1 MPDNRVDTTRPEY
14 SWIPF
19 FEELAR
25 RLHEDDWR
33 NRQPQIVA
41 ELQRMRREDLL
52 VPEFVDKMD
61 DWIDPFSV
69 MALIRRNNIKPENMA
84 RLMKDYKT
92 VFAIDADPPVEI
104 PIVPTVIN
112 VQSFYVPDTFGEFEV
127 NAHWDTLGYIIDA
140 IHSESELS
148 TEKFAEL
155 LNRSREVKNVDIA
168 TLTGALYCIDP
179 HRFLKNDTMDHVVGR
194 GWGFSGSK
202 WNFGLAYVEGLQ
214 NVKQAEPRPFPEIN
228 NREWLF
234 QQFKGDKKATARK
247 VWQITAE
254 RDQVDRE
261 RYLSGGYAGFGW
273 ANEANLTEAENPED
287 VRNLTG
293 LSGNALGQA
302 VSFALNISIGD
313 VVIIHAGEKGTYRW
327 GLVNAKGGIFDPN
340 RSDGGES
347 SNRRGVSWMSDP
359 VRLTG
364 LGTGHF
370 GTLTNRSEAD
380 FGVVR
385 QILDSLADEP
395 ETLNVPEIAVE
406 YKPTTYGI
414 DTMLEEGVFLESE
427 EIERTLSLLR
437 RKQNLILQGPPGTGK
452 TFIARRLAYALM
464 GAKDE
469 SRIASV
475 QFHQSYSYEDFV
487 GGLRPDVNADD
498 QLVFKAIDGA
508 FLRLCK
514 RARKDED
521 NDYVML
527 IDEINRGNL
536 SRVFGELMMLI
547 EPDKREEDQAID
559 LPHRAAM
566 VKACEAESA
575 KFHVPKNVYIIG
587 TMNLADRSLTG
598 MNVAMRR
605 RFGFVDL
612 RPQFGEL
619 RFDDWLAENGLPRD
633 DEELSRLRNK
643 IIERMTELNRSIQ
656 DDRSLGAQYAV
667 GHSFF
672 CPGEDDP
679 VGGDWDAWYMAVIEH
694 EIKPLLKEYWF
705 DQPEKAEDAVKQ
717 LLND

>member
-1 MPDNRVDTTRPEY
+1 MPDYRVDTTRPEY

-19 FEELAR
+19 FWELAR
-25 RLHEDDWR
+25 RLHEDGWR
-33 NRQPQIVA
+33 NKQPLIVA
-41 ELQRMRREDLL
+41 ELQLMKRQGLIIN
-52 VPEFVDKMD
+52 PWVDNLD
-61 DWIDPFSV
+61 YAIDPFSV
-69 MALIRRNNIKPENMA
+69 FAMIRRVGWSNA
-84 RLMKDYKT
+84 RKIMESYKA
-92 VFAIDADPPVEI
+92 FFGIDVEL
-104 PIVPTVIN
+104 PKEEPTNPTIN
-112 VQSFYVPDTFGEFEV
+112 AQNSLFFGGVPDTSTV
-127 NAHWDTLGYIIDA
+127 DPHWDLFEYVM
-140 IHSESELS
+140 S
-148 TEKFAEL
+148 TQYPQAEAEVDVNRLEEL
-155 LNRSREVKNVDIA
+155 LNGSVAVNGAGVA
-168 TLTGALYCIDP
+168 TVTGALYWVQP
-179 HRFLKNDTMDHVVGR
+179 HRFLKEDTIDYYLDQGDYTSFGKSYIERLNRVR
-194 GWGFSGSK
+194 GHDG
-202 WNFGLAYVEGLQ
+202 
-214 NVKQAEPRPFPEIN
+214 RPFPELN
-228 NREWLF
+228 NEAWF
-234 QQFKGDKKATARK
+234 VKNFKSDPATASLWMVTAGKGNRYAK
-247 VWQITAE
+247 EFLKGGFSAIGWGHEFDPADFSDAREMGEALKSVWPTSYDQIARFHKEIRRGDIIVMRTSE
-254 RDQVDRE
+254 LGE
-261 RYLSGGYAGFGW
+261 LRYGFVGS
-273 ANEANLTEAENPED
+273 D
-287 VRNLTG
+287 
-293 LSGNALGQA
+293 
-302 VSFALNISIGD
+302 
-313 VVIIHAGEKGTYRW
+313 GTYS
-327 GLVNAKGGIFDPN
+327 VDV
-340 RSDGGES
+340 SHMDD
-347 SNRRGVSWMSDP
+347 RRGVHWRPTGISPEGLALPRRNTVSRVREASESLLERIMEAEGMVVASSDRRVP
-359 VRLTG
+359 VKQ
-364 LGTGHF
+364 
-370 GTLTNRSEAD
+370 S
-380 FGVVR
+380 
-385 QILDSLADEP
+385 QPEP
-395 ETLNVPEIAVE
+395 VE
-406 YKPTTYGI
+406 WPSK
-414 DTMLEEGVFLESE
+414 EVFLDDE
-427 EIERTLSLLR
+427 EQLRMLSLLR

-464 GAKDE
+464 GEKDE

-498 QLVFKAIDGA
+498 QLVFNASDGA
-508 FLRLCK
+508 FLRLCE
-514 RARKDED
+514 RARDDESSRP
-521 NDYVML
+521 YVML

-547 EPDKREEDQAID
+547 EPDKREEDQAVD

-566 VKACEAESA
+566 VKAGDAESA